1 MKRLVERFGKLIA
14 ASFFVMAFG
23 IIAFLLTPVL
33 YGRWGI
39 DSDLPG
45 LIIVCIGLSI
55 CIIGIIRR
63 KKLHGW
69 KLVVLVVLV
78 FLAAV
83 LLLPTLSLIVSL
95 VYYLVTSK
103 PLGS

>member
-1 MKRLVERFGKLIA
+1 MRRLVERFGKLTT
-14 ASFFVMAFG
+14 ASFFVMAIG
-23 IIAFLLTPVL
+23 VIAFLLTPLL
-33 YGRWGI
+33 YGLWGI

-45 LIIVCIGLSI
+45 VLIVCIGLAI

-69 KLVVLVVLV
+69 KLVVLVI
-78 FLAAV
+78 LATV
-83 LLLPTLSLIVSL
+83 LLLPILPLTVS
-95 VYYLVTSK
+95 VIYYLITGK

>member
-1 MKRLVERFGKLIA
+1 MKRLVERFGRLIT
-14 ASFFVMAFG
+14 ASFLVMAIG
-23 IIAFLLTPVL
+23 IVLFLLTPLL
-33 YGRWGI
+33 YGLWRI

-45 LIIVCIGLSI
+45 VLIVCIGLVM

-69 KLVVLVVLV
+69 KLVVLTI
-78 FLAAV
+78 LAAV
-83 LLLPTLSLIVSL
+83 LCLPILSLIVSL
-95 VYYLVTSK
+95 IYYLITGK

>member
-1 MKRLVERFGKLIA
+1 MKRLVERFGKLIT

-45 LIIVCIGLSI
+45 LIIVCIGLAI

-69 KLVVLVVLV
+69 KLIVLGILT
-78 FLAAV
+78 AV
-83 LLLPTLSLIVSL
+83 LLLPTLSFITTLI
-95 VYYLVTSK
+95 YYLITGK
-103 PLGS
+103 ELGS

>member
-1 MKRLVERFGKLIA
+1 MKRLVERFGRLTT
-14 ASFFVMAFG
+14 ASFFIMAIG
-23 IIAFLLTPVL
+23 VIAFLLTPLL
-33 YGRWGI
+33 YGLWGI

-45 LIIVCIGLSI
+45 VLIVGIGLAI

-69 KLVVLVVLV
+69 RLIVLAIIAV
-78 FLAAV
+78 V
-83 LLLPTLSLIVSL
+83 LLLPIIPLVVSLI
-95 VYYLVTSK
+95 YYIITGK